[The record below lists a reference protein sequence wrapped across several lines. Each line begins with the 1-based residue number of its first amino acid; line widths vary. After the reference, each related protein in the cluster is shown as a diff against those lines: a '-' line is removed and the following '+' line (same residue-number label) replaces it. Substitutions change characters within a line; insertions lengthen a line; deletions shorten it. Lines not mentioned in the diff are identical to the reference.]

1 MDTKWIKVLIHASTW
16 FAPILVPIIVYLVAD
31 DRDIKKLSLQALIF
45 HLSMVVLL
53 AISSVLTIILIG
65 FLLIFIFTLIS
76 IIIPIMG
83 IIYALQD
90 RTFNYPV
97 IGQFIS

>member
-1 MDTKWIKVLIHASTW
+1 MDTKWIKVLIHSSTW
-16 FAPILVPIIVYLVAD
+16 FAPVLVPILIYLVAND
-31 DRDIKKLSLQALIF
+31 QELKKLSLQALIF

-53 AISSVLTIILIG
+53 AISTFLIIVLIG
-65 FLLIFIFTLIS
+65 YLFIFVFTIIS

-83 IIYALQD
+83 IVSALQD